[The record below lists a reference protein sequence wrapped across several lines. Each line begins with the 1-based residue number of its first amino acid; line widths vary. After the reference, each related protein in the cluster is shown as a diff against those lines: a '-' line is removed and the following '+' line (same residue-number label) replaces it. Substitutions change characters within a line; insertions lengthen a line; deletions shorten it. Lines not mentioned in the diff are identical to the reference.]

1 MILRFLLLILYHFF
15 KALVLLY
22 QAIYFPFTTFRNRK
36 VLDFKGP
43 GIIIS
48 NHPNTMVD
56 PLNVISRTPRQSFF
70 LANASMFKN
79 PVVGYILR
87 HLYCIPIMRP
97 GKDEGVKKVNNSK
110 SFAAS
115 YDHLIQGGV
124 IFIAPEGGSE
134 LERHLRPFKTG
145 TARIALGA
153 EAAQNFSLNL
163 HIYPVGLTYEQPT
176 HCGSRLYMEAGA
188 PIRVADWQE
197 AYEKDKIQ
205 AAKDLTEF
213 LEQQNRQLLIHT
225 DDQEQD
231 QLLYRLE
238 RILQHD
244 HPLPVD
250 EHYDRTRQ
258 LLGQLKQLAQEQPAA
273 YQELKATAAQYREQ
287 LKAIKQTDRGIS
299 RKDKNLWTL
308 PVLLAWPIWLYGR
321 INNFLPYEL
330 PRLLER
336 KIQLYIGYR
345 STVKILAGA
354 ITFPFFYWLQYQ
366 MVQWLPGAPFAA
378 WYLLSLPVSGILA
391 WAYARH
397 FAPRWEGFRYRN
409 WAKKHPE
416 EAAHLEG
423 LRKELAGVGGV

>member
-1 MILRFLLLILYHFF
+1 MILRFFLLLLYHCF

-22 QAIYFPFTTFRNRK
+22 QVLYFPFTTFRNRK
-36 VLDFKGP
+36 TLDFKGP

-79 PVVGYILR
+79 PVIGYILR

-97 GKDEGVKKVNNSK
+97 GKDQGVKKVNNGK

-115 YDHLIQGGV
+115 FDHLSRGGV

-153 EAAQNFSLNL
+153 EAARDFSMNL

-176 HCGSRLYMEAGA
+176 HCGSRLYMEAGQ
-188 PIRVADWQE
+188 PIRVADWRE
-197 AYEKDKIQ
+197 AYEKDEIQ
-205 AAKDLTEF
+205 AVKDLTEH
-213 LEQQNRQLLIHT
+213 LENKNRQLLIHT

-244 HPLPVD
+244 QPLPVD
-250 EHYDRTRQ
+250 EHYDRTQR
-258 LLGQLKQLAQEQPAA
+258 LLGQLKILAAEQPSV
-273 YQELKATAAQYREQ
+273 YQELKVTAANYREQ
-287 LKAIKQTDRGIS
+287 LKKIKQTDRGIS
-299 RKDKNLWTL
+299 RKGKTLWTL
-308 PVLLAWPIWLYGR
+308 PILLGWPVWLYGR

-336 KIQLYIGYR
+336 KIKLYIGYR
-345 STVKILAGA
+345 STVKILAG
-354 ITFPFFYWLQYQ
+354 TFSFPIFYWLQYQ
-366 MVQWLPGAPFAA
+366 LAQWLIGDQYAG
-378 WYLLSLPVSGILA
+378 WYLLSLPISGILT
-391 WAYARH
+391 WVYARH
-397 FAPRWEGFRYRN
+397 FLPRWEGFRYRN

-416 EAAHLEG
+416 EATHLEAIREQLG
-423 LRKELAGVGGV
+423 GIGGV

>member
-1 MILRFLLLILYHFF
+1 MILRFFLRLLYYCF
-15 KALVLLY
+15 KVLVLLY

-36 VLDFKGP
+36 ALDFKGP

-56 PLNVISRTPRQSFF
+56 PLNVVSRTPRQSFF

-79 PVVGYILR
+79 PVIGYILR

-97 GKDEGVKKVNNSK
+97 GKDQGVKKVNNSK

-115 YDHLIQGGV
+115 FEHLHRGGI

-134 LERHLRPFKTG
+134 LERRLRPFKTG

-153 EAAQNFSLNL
+153 EAAKNFALNL

-188 PIRVADWQE
+188 PIRVADWRE
-197 AYEKDKIQ
+197 AYEKDKIE
-205 AAKDLTEF
+205 AAKDLTEY
-213 LEQQNRQLLIHT
+213 LEQQNKQLLIHT
-225 DDQEQD
+225 DDREQD
-231 QLLYRLE
+231 RLLYRLE

-244 HPLPVD
+244 HLLSVA
-250 EHYDRTRQ
+250 EHYDRTQR
-258 LLGQLKQLAQEQPAA
+258 LLGKLKALAKEQPTV
-273 YQELKATAAQYREQ
+273 YQEIKATAANYREQ
-287 LKAIKQTDRGIS
+287 LKKIKQTDRGIS
-299 RKDKNLWTL
+299 RKDKTLWTL
-308 PVLLAWPIWLYGR
+308 PVLLGWPVWLYGR
-321 INNFLPYEL
+321 LNNFLPYEL

-336 KIQLYIGYR
+336 KVQLYIGYR

-366 MVQWLPGAPFAA
+366 LAQWLLGAPLAG
-378 WYLLSLPVSGILA
+378 WYLLSLPVSGLLA
-391 WAYARH
+391 WVYARH
-397 FAPRWEGFRYRN
+397 FLPRWEGFSYRK
-409 WAKKHPE
+409 WATQQPE
-416 EAAHLEG
+416 EAADLEAI
-423 LRKELAGVGGV
+423 RKQLAATASV